1 MIVKMGKRGGLL
13 LGTPMLV
20 KLEEDRHWWFATR
33 TRAILAYLDMY
44 LGPGTKDR
52 LVLDVGSGAGNM
64 AHHLAHYGTYLG
76 VDVNPKP
83 LRVARERGLPVFLG
97 SAETLPYADASFDL
111 VALLDT
117 VEHIPDD
124 RAVFAESYRVLKPG
138 GKLLVTVPAFMFL
151 WSKNDVLNKH
161 QRRYTRPELVKKL
174 EGCGF
179 HVLRSSYN
187 NFFIFPLAAA
197 VILARRGRFEPDLA
211 SPHFDKDAY
220 QVEMEPTPAPLNAL
234 LSGVGRFEAAFLRR
248 FVFPWGT
255 GIIAIAEKGKSPK
268 EAR

>member
-1 MIVKMGKRGGLL
+1 M
-13 LGTPMLV
+13 GTPMLV
-20 KLEEDRHWWFATR
+20 RLEEDKHWWFATR

-44 LGPGTKDR
+44 VGPSSAHR
-52 LVLDVGSGAGNM
+52 RVLDVGSGAGNM
-64 AHHLAHYGTYLG
+64 AHHLGHYGAYVG
-76 VDVNPKP
+76 VDVNPRP
-83 LRVARERGLPVFLG
+83 LRVARERGLPVHLG
-97 SAETLPYADASFDL
+97 SADRLPYPDATFDL

-124 RAVFAESYRVLKPG
+124 YAVFAECYRVLKPR

-151 WSKNDVLNKH
+151 WSKNDILNRH
-161 QRRYTRPELVKKL
+161 QRRYTRPELVAKL
-174 EGCGF
+174 ETHGF
-179 HVLRSSYN
+179 RVLRSSYN

-211 SPHFDKDAY
+211 SPHFDDEAY

-248 FVFPWGT
+248 FAFPWGT
-255 GIIAIAEKGKSPK
+255 GIIAIAEKPADSV
-268 EAR
+268 E